1 MRVAFVGKGGSGKS
15 TAVGTFARLLAR
27 SGDRTLVVDS
37 DVMPGLAAAMGV
49 AGSDAAI
56 PDEAVAAADDG
67 DEGPPFRLRD
77 GLTADAAVEA
87 YAFRGPDGVR
97 LLQMGKL
104 RTEGVWTL
112 RASQH
117 AYRQI
122 IRELPYEGWHV
133 IGDLPAGTRQ
143 PFFGWA
149 GFADVVIAVVEPTV
163 KSFMTVRRLRR
174 LQEPDGAPRMVALA
188 NKVRSEDD
196 LTSITEASGLP
207 VVGSI
212 PYDDAVRD
220 ADRAGVAL
228 VDHAP
233 DSPAVAAISSLV
245 DAMREMTMREA
256 NP

>member
-1 MRVAFVGKGGSGKS
+1 MAFVGKGGSGKS

-27 SGDRTLVVDS
+27 SGDPTLVVDS

-49 AGSDAAI
+49 PVSDAPI
-56 PDEAVAAADDG
+56 PDEAVEASDG
-67 DEGPPFRLRD
+67 DDGPPFRLRE
-77 GLTADAAVEA
+77 GLSAEAALEA
-87 YAFRGPDGVR
+87 YALRGPDGVR

-122 IRELPYEGWHV
+122 IRELPHEGWHV
-133 IGDLPAGTRQ
+133 VGDLPAGTRQ

-163 KSFMTVRRLRR
+163 KSFMTARRLRR
-174 LQEPDGAPRMVALA
+174 LQDQEGAPRMVALA

-196 LTSITEASGLP
+196 VPSIAEATGLS

-233 DSPAVAAISSLV
+233 DSPAVAAISSFV
-245 DAMREMTMREA
+245 GAMRATTMREA
-256 NP
+256 SS